1 MSRLETQTKA
11 QWEVR
16 VLTGEEL
23 KAVRVPGAPPWPEDT
38 VVLAACTPEGRIVG
52 QLAMIAL
59 PHLEGLWIDPDF
71 RGGHLL
77 KSLVGGMEQLGKVLG
92 RTHLFAFV
100 PEDSSEVEDYT
111 ERLNFNRF
119 PVKVYMKEI

>member
-1 MSRLETQTKA
+1 MGTEKGMY
-11 QWEVR
+11 EIR

-38 VVLAACTPEGRIVG
+38 VVLAACTPEGRIIG
-52 QLAMIAL
+52 QLAMIAV

-71 RGGHLL
+71 RAGRILG
-77 KSLVGGMEQLGKVLG
+77 SLVKGMEELAKALG

-111 ERLNFNRF
+111 ERLQFRRF
-119 PVKVYMKEI
+119 PVKVYIKEI